1 MARKRMFDTEIITQD
16 SFLDLPMESKALYF
30 LLGMEADDEGFV
42 NPNKVLRLY
51 GGTRDGIKVLMAKEY
66 IIPFKSGVVVITDWN
81 TNNWLDKRRAKST
94 IYLKEK
100 TQLKLDKNTNKYVVA
115 KPMLSECLESIE
127 ESSIEEYRVEES
139 SSSNK
144 EVDIITTTTTEKNI
158 FEFLEEN
165 FGRTISP
172 IEYKK
177 IIEWENHFN
186 EEIIKYAIEECCL
199 NNAKTMSYLNTIL
212 NDWKSK
218 GFTKLSEV
226 KNRSKKST
234 EVLIV
239 LQAHKIEKA
248 SLEEK
253 EEMEELLKEFKK

>member
-51 GGTRDGIKVLMAKEY
+51 GGTQDGIKVLIAKEY

-81 TNNWLDKRRAKST
+81 TNNWLDKRRSKNT
-94 IYLKEK
+94 IYLEEK
-100 TQLKLDKNTNKYVVA
+100 TQLKLDKNTNKYILA

-172 IEYKK
+172 IEYEK
-177 IIEWENHFN
+177 IIEWEKHFS
-186 EEIIKYAIEECCL
+186 EDIIKHAISESCL
-199 NNAKTMSYLNTIL
+199 NNAKTMNYLTTIL
-212 NDWKSK
+212 QDWKSK
-218 GFTKLSEV
+218 GFTKLSEIEDRN
-226 KNRSKKST
+226 KNK
-234 EVLIV
+234 
-239 LQAHKIEKA
+239 
-248 SLEEK
+248 K
-253 EEMEELLKEFKK
+253 EEPKKERVYL